1 MVCAAPGRSA
11 WFLGRRPAAE
21 GGGQRC
27 RLVPGGALCS
37 WPSTRQLSV
46 PSTNAL
52 TRMSDRNRVCRGFQP
67 ELLRTARGVASE
79 HFGGLQISGET

>member
-1 MVCAAPGRSA
+1 MPPRSRWSA
-11 WFLGRRPAAE
+11 VLMAE
-21 GGGQRC
+21 
-27 RLVPGGALCS
+27 
-37 WPSTRQLSV
+37 LSV

-67 ELLRTARGVASE
+67 ELLGTARGVASE